1 MPRTKKINP
10 TVQYGNTGWIIN
22 DCGNGQFEL
31 YNTSTKQILA
41 KSNNP
46 LDFDKHIDKILVR
59 RRLDVFE
66 IFKLNKKKA
75 VIKENI
81 ALLEAKQKAMQEKIK
96 ELDELT
102 TSSQNKADCVEIAV
116 NEAQAVLDAL
126 NGQIHMIEEMQDY
139 NIPYY
144 QDSLDELEH
153 RRYELQSKIKSAV
166 NAGLYRIEQGYRL
179 DGSDR
184 RGKEMQDV
192 YGRGLI
198 YSCNAYIDSKEKSVT
213 ANNVAKSK
221 ELIKNKFNSYQSKA
235 NKVGLALNAEYV
247 KARLDMLDIN
257 LAIKVKQKEEKA
269 RIREEKCRLREQEQL
284 LAEAEREKAEL
295 QKERRMYEQ
304 SLRRTLNA
312 EERAKF
318 EATLRAI
325 DKRIADIDYRVN
337 NAKAGYLY
345 ITATPAMPNCCKLGV
360 TRRLQPLRR
369 ISELSSASVPFPFV
383 CYGLVFDD
391 DVFDL
396 ETRVHDYFDD
406 KRVNKE
412 NKHKEFFYVS
422 PKEAIDVLRNEF
434 HVDVHFVDED
444 CDENEEDE

>member
-1 MPRTKKINP
+1 MFNLFNL
-10 TVQYGNTGWIIN
+10 Q
-22 DCGNGQFEL
+22 
-31 YNTSTKQILA
+31 
-41 KSNNP
+41 
-46 LDFDKHIDKILVR
+46 
-59 RRLDVFE
+59 
-66 IFKLNKKKA
+66 KKKSA
-75 VIKENI
+75 IEDNI
-81 ALLEAKQKAMQEKIK
+81 AVLERKQTAMEEKIK
-96 ELDELT
+96 ALDEMLVAK
-102 TSSQNKADCVEIAV
+102 QNAEKKA
-116 NEAQAVLDAL
+116 QSVLDTL
-126 NGQIHMIEEMQDY
+126 NDKINAIKEMQDY

-153 RRYELQSKIKSAV
+153 KRYEMQDAMETAI
-166 NAGLYRIEQGYRL
+166 NNGLYRIIRNYTL
-179 DGSDR
+179 DGSQR
-184 RGKEMQDV
+184 AGKDFQNTFGKGLV
-192 YGRGLI
+192 YALEG
-198 YSCNAYIDSKEKSVT
+198 YIANKEKTVT
-213 ANNVAKSK
+213 AANVQKQK
-221 ELIKNKFNSYQSKA
+221 ELIKKKFNAYQDKAFKLGVEISCSYVA
-235 NKVGLALNAEYV
+235 
-247 KARLDMLDIN
+247 ARMELLEIN
-257 LAIKVKQKEEKA
+257 LAIKEKQKEEKA
-269 RIREEKCRLREQEQL
+269 RIREEKRRLREQEQL
-284 LAEAEREKAEL
+284 LAEAEHEKAEL

-304 SLRRTLNA
+304 SLRKTLNA

-345 ITATPAMPNCCKLGV
+345 ITATPAMPDCCKLGV

-396 ETRVHDYFDD
+396 ETRIHDYFDD

>member
-1 MPRTKKINP
+1 M
-10 TVQYGNTGWIIN
+10 
-22 DCGNGQFEL
+22 
-31 YNTSTKQILA
+31 
-41 KSNNP
+41 
-46 LDFDKHIDKILVR
+46 
-59 RRLDVFE
+59 FE

-75 VIKENI
+75 AIEENI
-81 ALLEAKQKAMQEKIK
+81 ITLEAKQKATEEKIK

-102 TSSQNKADCVEIAV
+102 TARQNKANCAEIAAK
-116 NEAQAVLDAL
+116 EAQSVLDAL
-126 NGQIHMIEEMQDY
+126 NGQIHVIEEMQDY

-153 RRYELQSKIKSAV
+153 KRYELQSKIESAV
-166 NAGLYRIEQGYRL
+166 NTGLYRIEQGYTL
-179 DGSDR
+179 NDSAR

-198 YSCNAYIDSKEKSVT
+198 YALGGYIDSKEKSIT
-213 ANNVAKSK
+213 TGNIAKSK

-247 KARLDMLDIN
+247 KARLDMLDVN
-257 LAIKVKQKEEKA
+257 LTIKVKQKEEKA
-269 RIREEKCRLREQEQL
+269 RIREEKRRLREQEQL
-284 LAEAEREKAEL
+284 LVEAEREKTEL

-304 SLRRTLNA
+304 SLRKTLNT

-318 EATLRAI
+318 EATLKAI

-396 ETRVHDYFDD
+396 ETRIHDYFDD

-444 CDENEEDE
+444 CNDEEDE